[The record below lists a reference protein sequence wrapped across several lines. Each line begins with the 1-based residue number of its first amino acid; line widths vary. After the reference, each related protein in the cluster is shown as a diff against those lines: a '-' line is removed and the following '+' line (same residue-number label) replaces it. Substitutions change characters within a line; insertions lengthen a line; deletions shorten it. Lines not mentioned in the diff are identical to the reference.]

1 MVFAIFCYSSVL
13 DVNVFNGSAQI
24 LIHVMPAYIGL
35 SGLILL
41 IVECRMMLM
50 LQHMSFL
57 YHYMGRGFFNIYAGI
72 MPLMLIADIHQ
83 IKVFEVL
90 AMITSALTISV
101 GLMYIIMKICC
112 CEREEDRIDELNNR
126 INVEDRDQD

>member
-1 MVFAIFCYSSVL
+1 
-13 DVNVFNGSAQI
+13 
-24 LIHVMPAYIGL
+24 
-35 SGLILL
+35 
-41 IVECRMMLM
+41 
-50 LQHMSFL
+50 
-57 YHYMGRGFFNIYAGI
+57 
-72 MPLMLIADIHQ
+72 MLIADIHQ